1 MSAPSDHPLRFP
13 LAAELHARP
22 FAELEAPE
30 RISHIAMLTGTGSR
44 EAERTRLEQLCA
56 RLGGTP
62 PGDEA
67 THHIMDFGTF
77 RLKWERHTEF
87 TTYTFLRHGPF
98 DAPFAEPASSL
109 APPDWLASLPGER
122 VVAIH
127 LALLPANS
135 ERTEADLAKHLSL
148 SSLCRATVLGGAAEI
163 ATDHRIAPDGFTRM
177 LVFDRSLLPR
187 QAGRLVQRLVEIQTY
202 RDMALLALPK
212 AREAAPTIARIDAS
226 LAELTGTMTSAGQID
241 DERRMLERLI
251 TLSAEIEE
259 NIAGTSYR
267 FAAARAYE
275 GLVVDR
281 VTEIAEVPLGDH
293 PTPSAYVDRRFTP
306 AMRTC
311 DSTAARQ
318 SSLSERATRAANL
331 LRTRVDITLEAQN
344 RDLLASMDR
353 RARLQLRLQ
362 QTVEGLS
369 VAAITYYVVGVLG
382 YLLYAIKSLGMDINV
397 PAVQGFAVPV
407 IAVLVWL
414 GARSA
419 RKRITREKDA

>member
-1 MSAPSDHPLRFP
+1 MAAPIDHPLRFP

-44 EAERTRLEQLCA
+44 DTERDCLDELCS

-62 PGDEA
+62 PSEEA

-98 DAPFAEPASSL
+98 DSPFAEPAASL
-109 APPDWLASLPGER
+109 VPADWLTGLPGER
-122 VVAIH
+122 VVAMH
-127 LALLPANS
+127 LALLPADGD
-135 ERTEADLAKHLSL
+135 RADATVAKHLAE

-187 QAGRLVQRLVEIQTY
+187 QAGRLVQRLAEIQTY

-212 AREAAPTIARIDAS
+212 AREAAPTIARIDAA
-226 LAELTGTMTSAGQID
+226 LAELTGMMTSTGQID
-241 DERRMLERLI
+241 DEQRMLERLI

-259 NIAGTSYR
+259 NIAATSYR

-275 GLVVDR
+275 GLVIDR
-281 VTEIAEVPLGDH
+281 VTEIAEVPLADH

-311 DSTAARQ
+311 ASTAARQ

-353 RARLQLRLQ
+353 RAKLQLRLQ

-369 VAAITYYVVGVLG
+369 VAAITYYLVSLVG
-382 YLLYAIKSLGMDINV
+382 YLLYAMKAAGVAMNV
-397 PAVQGFAVPV
+397 PVVQGLSVPV
-407 IAVLVWL
+407 VAGLIWL
-414 GARSA
+414 GARRA
-419 RKRITREKDA
+419 RRRLTRDDE

>member
-1 MSAPSDHPLRFP
+1 MAAPSDHPLRFP

-44 EAERTRLEQLCA
+44 EVERASLNELCA

-62 PGDEA
+62 PGEDA

-87 TTYTFLRHGPF
+87 TTYTFLRHGLF
-98 DAPFAEPASSL
+98 DAPFAEPAATL
-109 APPDWLASLPGER
+109 VPDDWLAALPGKR
-122 VVAIH
+122 VVAMH
-127 LALLPANS
+127 LALLPDDGDRA
-135 ERTEADLAKHLSL
+135 EATVAKHLSE

-177 LVFDRSLLPR
+177 LVFDRTLLPR
-187 QAGRLVQRLVEIQTY
+187 QAGRLVQRLAEIQTY

-212 AREAAPTIARIDAS
+212 AREAAPTIARIDAA
-226 LAELTGTMTSAGQID
+226 LAELTGMMTSTGRID
-241 DERRMLERLI
+241 DEQRMLERLI

-259 NIAGTSYR
+259 NIAATSYR

-275 GLVVDR
+275 GLVTDR
-281 VTEIAEVPLGDH
+281 VIEIAEVPLADH

-353 RARLQLRLQ
+353 RAKLQLRLQ

-369 VAAITYYVVGVLG
+369 VAAITYYLVSLVG
-382 YLLYAIKSLGMDINV
+382 YLLYAMKAAGVAMNV
-397 PAVQGFAVPV
+397 PVVQGLSVPIV
-407 IAVLVWL
+407 AGLIWL
-414 GARSA
+414 GARRA
-419 RKRITREKDA
+419 RKRLTLDDE